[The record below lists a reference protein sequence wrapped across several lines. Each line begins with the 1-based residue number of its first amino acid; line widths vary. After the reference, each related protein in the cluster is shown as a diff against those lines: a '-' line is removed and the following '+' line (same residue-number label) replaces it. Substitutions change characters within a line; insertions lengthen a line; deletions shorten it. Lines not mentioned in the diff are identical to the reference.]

1 MPDSIYLI
9 QGDDSLVEMT
19 EHAYDSE
26 ELLQRLLA
34 QYPNLLAGNQVDG
47 AEPRRWLLVSRE
59 VPLASEEE
67 GGGRWSVDHLF
78 LDQDAVPTIVEV
90 KRSTD
95 TRIRRE
101 VVGQM
106 LDYAAN
112 AVVYWPVES
121 LRARFEGACES
132 EGLDADEVLEEFLGL
147 EADGEEFWQKAKTNL
162 QAGKVR
168 LVFVADEIPSELRRI
183 VEFLNEQMDPAE
195 VLAVEIKQYVG
206 GDLKTLVPR
215 VVGQTAEAQ
224 LQAGRFRHRKAQW
237 DEPSFLRDLQERK
250 ASRSRLARRILE
262 WTSGADAREHGGE
275 KANVRW
281 IIRPNAYAQAD
292 EASISSGLDRTQSWT
307 ILFLCLR
314 KARPSA
320 PKRCAVELLNRLN
333 SIPEVSVTGGR
344 HWSPRPT
351 ILPIRV
357 GGRGCA
363 GRFLETYDWV
373 IEEIEQLD
381 CWHRLLWDLP
391 VSSDL
396 SSRRFAWRRHR
407 KVRRADYVRPTFVR
421 GGKREADLDVRFN
434 SSTRLLKIPP
444 MLSIA

>member
-9 QGDDSLVEMT
+9 QGDNSLVEMT

-26 ELLQRLLA
+26 ELLQKLLA

-59 VPLASEEE
+59 VPVASEEE

-112 AVVYWPVES
+112 AVVYWPVEL

-132 EGLDADEVLEEFLGL
+132 SGLEADEVLESFLGPG
-147 EADGEEFWQKAKTNL
+147 ADGEEFWQQAKTNL
-162 QAGKVR
+162 RAGRVR
-168 LVFVADEIPSELRRI
+168 LVFVADEIPTELRRI

-215 VVGQTAEAQ
+215 LVGQTAEAQ
-224 LQAGRFRHRKAQW
+224 RKKAGSATERRNW
-237 DEPSFLRDLQERK
+237 DEPSFLRDLQERTGAEEV
-250 ASRSRLARRILE
+250 ASARRILE
-262 WTSGADAREHGGE
+262 WTRARGLRARWGKGRVYGAFTPELDHGGTTH
-275 KANVRW
+275 NFVRVYTD
-281 IIRPNAYAQAD
+281 A
-292 EASISSGLDRTQSWT
+292 TVT
-307 ILFLCLR
+307 ILFSYLHEAPPFDDESLR
-314 KARPSA
+314 
-320 PKRCAVELLNRLN
+320 VELLRRLN
-333 SIPEVSVTGGR
+333 EVPDVSITADKVTK
-344 HWSPRPT
+344 SPWFY
-351 ILPIRV
+351 LSSLEDD
-357 GGRGCA
+357 A
-363 GRFLETYDWV
+363 ALERFLGVLDWIV
-373 IEEIEQLD
+373 EEIKT
-381 CWHRLLWDLP
+381 
-391 VSSDL
+391 S
-396 SSRRFAWRRHR
+396 
-407 KVRRADYVRPTFVR
+407 
-421 GGKREADLDVRFN
+421 
-434 SSTRLLKIPP
+434 
-444 MLSIA
+444 